1 MALEIKIPAVGESIT
16 EVTIAK
22 WLKKDGEAVQRDE
35 VIAELESDKATFELP
50 AEAAGTLKIRVAEGE
65 TIGIGT
71 VIAEL
76 DGVDAA
82 PAGDTPAAQPAAST
96 AAPATA
102 PASAA
107 NPVSQGAQN
116 PEASDQ
122 AGYGG
127 TPIGAAPAAD
137 TPGAPT
143 GTATGD
149 AAAASA
155 GASAAGNGSGAVLEM
170 KIPAVGES
178 ITEVTVA
185 KWLKPDG
192 AQVSRDEVIAE
203 LESDKATFELP
214 AEAAG
219 TLRHAVPE
227 GETIAIGA
235 GIARIEGSGGAAP
248 SVASAAPAGAPA
260 AASSSTPTL
269 AQPASGGA
277 ATYATGV
284 PSPAAGKIL
293 GEKGISAADV
303 AGTGRDGRITK
314 EDAQKAQAKPAAAPA
329 TQAAAAQVAV
339 APTPASAPAALPA
352 AGSQSAGGSRS
363 QRREKMSNL
372 RKTVSRRLVAV
383 KNETAMLTTFNE
395 VNMQPIMDLRAK
407 FKDRFKEKNGV
418 GLGFMSFFTKAVCVA
433 LQEWPAVNAQ
443 LDNGEIVYSDFC
455 DISIAV
461 SAPKGLV
468 VPVIRNAELLS
479 FEGIEREVVRLAGLA
494 RDNKLTIEQM
504 TGGTFTLT
512 NGGIFGSMMSTP
524 IINAPQSA
532 ILGMHNIVPRPVAEN
547 GQVVIRPMMYLAL
560 SYDHRIIDGRESVSF
575 LVRVKEL
582 LEDPTRLLLGV

>member
-22 WLKKDGEAVQRDE
+22 WLKKDGEAVKRDE

-50 AEAAGTLKIRVAEGE
+50 AEADGVLKIRVAEGE

-76 DGVDAA
+76 DGAAAGAA
-82 PAGDTPAAQPAAST
+82 PAPAA
-96 AAPATA
+96 
-102 PASAA
+102 ASAA
-107 NPVSQGAQN
+107 SAPAAALAADPINKGEENPA
-116 PEASDQ
+116 ASDQ

-127 TPIGAAPAAD
+127 TPAGGAAPAA
-137 TPGAPT
+137 P
-143 GTATGD
+143 
-149 AAAASA
+149 AAAPAAS
-155 GASAAGNGSGAVLEM
+155 GGSVEM

-185 KWLKPDG
+185 KWLKEDG

-219 TLRHAVPE
+219 TLRHAVKE
-227 GETIAIGA
+227 GETISIGA
-235 GIARIEGSGGAAP
+235 VIARIEGGSGA
-248 SVASAAPAGAPA
+248 AAPAPSAAAIPAASATAPVAALASAPA
-260 AASSSTPTL
+260 A
-269 AQPASGGA
+269 GGT

-293 GEKGISAADV
+293 GEKGIAATDV

-314 EDAQKAQAKPAAAPA
+314 EDAQNAQAKPAVPVVPAPA
-329 TQAAAAQVAV
+329 VSPAVTALAQAPSTNNQ
-339 APTPASAPAALPA
+339 AP
-352 AGSQSAGGSRS
+352 AGGSREV
-363 QRREKMSNL
+363 RRERMSNL
-372 RKTVSRRLVAV
+372 RKTVARRLVTV

-395 VNMQPIMDLRAK
+395 VNMQPIMDLRNK
-407 FKDRFKEKNGV
+407 FKDQFKAKNGV

-433 LQEWPAVNAQ
+433 LKEWPSVNAQ
-443 LDNGEIVYSDFC
+443 IDGTDIVFNDFC

-479 FEGIEREVVRLAGLA
+479 FEGIEKEVVRLAGLA

-504 TGGTFTLT
+504 SGGTFTIT
-512 NGGIFGSMMSTP
+512 NGGVFGSMLSTP

-532 ILGMHNIVPRPVAEN
+532 ILGMHNIIQRPIAEN

-582 LEDPTRLLLGV
+582 LEDPTRMMFGV